1 MPLSFAEQEPAN
13 RYLSGIIRLFALVA
27 GSNGVVTK
35 AELAY
40 VHDYLLSLYPES
52 AASRVFESFQDAAAR
67 QENLDEAVRELGG
80 LYSREE
86 KIFLLI
92 KVYELVEAGGFNAV
106 EANMAREIGSRLGL
120 TETDSRALES
130 IFRLRGA
137 STPHFDRQAAILPL
151 RLGDASASSS
161 QADLQLPVPGLD
173 LEVFKVNHVYYVRQR
188 DEAVAVRLGGRPLR
202 RGFTTRIEPGRSLRI
217 GNLEFAYV
225 DLLYYFNCLLGCYS
239 DKTLYLRHE
248 IASDPA
254 ASYRSTG
261 VSCYRIDLEDG
272 PNTRLAIEL
281 RGLTTRLSTRHD
293 APLRIDGQL
302 YPVGSSV
309 EVLLN
314 SAVELDGEPID
325 LRKVVVNSFTDE
337 QPLDLPAEVT
347 AIIVSNGSDAD
358 VLIPDGLP
366 MLWRSVL
373 RRNGSGGVIEKENC
387 PHAVYVNR
395 QRIQARAQFGPTD
408 TLDIGNYRLQ
418 VDFSAGIAR
427 KSRFSVQRF
436 LASKLRHRFRNG
448 GSALDDVSFEINYGE
463 MVCILGPSG
472 CGKSTL
478 LSILNGQQSPTGGR
492 VLVEG
497 FDLHGDG
504 ATISRQIGYVP
515 QDDLLLEDLTV
526 FENLAYS
533 ARLRAPARSMP
544 EIRALVDGVLHEI
557 GLEEQHDTK
566 VGSPTHKVLSG
577 GQRKRLN
584 IGLELLGD
592 SAVYLLDEPTSGLSS
607 EDSLRIIDLLKHR
620 ALAGKILFVVIHQP
634 SAKLFALFD
643 KVILLDRGGRL
654 AFCGATSD
662 ALAYFRAENE
672 LPEAALGAADDPDVL
687 LKTLEAP
694 LLNIDGT
701 PLAQRRHPPE
711 YWRDK
716 FLDWRRNHVE
726 VKIELAN
733 EQGVPPPVRRLG
745 FRDRLRQGITLLTR
759 EFFSKVRNRSNLW
772 TTGLVSPL
780 LGLLVGL
787 ILRQNGQAGE
797 PYTLANNHAFLSFF
811 FLASIIAIFLALS
824 NSLAEIVRDRPLLLR
839 ERMLNIPTGS
849 YVLAKYAMLCLLAT
863 VQLAFF
869 LAVAFVVLKVRDC
882 FWGDLSYLA
891 LTAAAASALGLVVS
905 ALPGLSEKAAANLL
919 PLILVPQIVLAGSE
933 VFEFKQMNHLLLRNW
948 ATTSPVVSSP
958 AETANSGREVPEIAD
973 WLILSRWSYE
983 GLVVQHQTRSR
994 AQDVFRAQDDLTAW
1008 LKRRRNLTEA
1018 ELPAWEAG
1026 HTARKEQVAA
1036 LQADPS
1042 RQSQQNADL
1051 NRSVQP
1057 YEEARHE
1064 FPRFL
1069 VSQKKLPLW
1078 LGNKVF
1084 STAAY
1089 NAGVLALF
1097 AIGFLTLTYLLTR
1110 WGETAEE
1117 RLARGVTTWAGKVG
1131 QTIRQGIYPRSRER
1145 KPSKAMM

>member
-1 MPLSFAEQEPAN
+1 MLSLAEQEPAN
-13 RYLSGIIRLFALVA
+13 RYLSGIVRLFALVA
-27 GSNGVVTK
+27 GADGVV
-35 AELAY
+35 AESELAY

-52 AASRVFESFQDAAAR
+52 AASHIFASFREAVANR
-67 QENLDEAVRELGG
+67 ENLDETVREFGG

-86 KIFLLI
+86 KVFLLI
-92 KVYELVEAGGFNAV
+92 KVYELVEAGGFKEV
-106 EANMAREIGSRLGL
+106 ESDMARQIGRRLGL
-120 TETDSRALES
+120 TAADSRALES
-130 IFRLRGA
+130 IFRLGGA
-137 STPHFDRQAAILPL
+137 ETAHFDRHAAILPL
-151 RLGDASASSS
+151 RLGDASAPAS
-161 QADLQLPVPGLD
+161 QTDLRLPVPGLE
-173 LEVFKVNHVYYVRQR
+173 LEVFKINHVYYVRQR
-188 DEAVAVRLGGRPLR
+188 DATVEVRLGERPLR

-217 GNLEFAYV
+217 GNLDFAYV

-248 IASDPA
+248 IAADPA
-254 ASYRSTG
+254 ASYRSAG
-261 VSCYRIDLEDG
+261 VSCYRIDLDDG

-281 RGLTTRLSTRHD
+281 RGLTTKLSARHD
-293 APLRIDGQL
+293 APLRIDGRL
-302 YPVGSSV
+302 CPAGSCAQ
-309 EVLLN
+309 VLLN
-314 SAVELDGEPID
+314 SVVELDGEPIE
-325 LRKVVVNSFTDE
+325 LRKVVVNSFIDE
-337 QPLDLPAEVT
+337 QALDLSSHDA

-373 RRNGSGGVIEKENC
+373 RRHGSGGVIEKESC
-387 PHAVYVNR
+387 PHAIYVNR
-395 QRIQARAQFGPTD
+395 QRIQERAPFASED
-408 TLDIGNYRLQ
+408 TLDIGSYRLQ
-418 VDFSAGIAR
+418 VDFAGGIAR

-436 LASKLRHRFRNG
+436 LASKLEHRFRHG
-448 GSALDDVSFEINYGE
+448 GTALDDVSFEINYGE

-478 LSILNGQQSPTGGR
+478 LSILNGQQSPTHGR

-497 FDLHGDG
+497 FDLHDDG
-504 ATISRQIGYVP
+504 ASISRQIGYVP

-533 ARLRAPARSMP
+533 ARLRAPARSLP
-544 EIRALVDGVLHEI
+544 EISALVDGVLHEI
-557 GLEEQHDTK
+557 GLEEQRDAK

-662 ALAYFRAENE
+662 ALGYFRAENE
-672 LPEAALGAADDPDVL
+672 LPEAALGPADDPDVL

-733 EQGVPPPVRRLG
+733 EQGVPPPVRKLG

-759 EFFSKVRNRSNLW
+759 EFFSKIRNRSNLW

-787 ILRQNGQAGE
+787 ILRQNGQPGE

-839 ERMLNIPTGS
+839 ERMLNIPAGS

-869 LAVAFVVLKVRDC
+869 LAVTFLVLKVRDS
-882 FWGDLSYLA
+882 FWGDLGYLA
-891 LTAAAASALGLVVS
+891 LTAAAASALGLAVS
-905 ALPGLSEKAAANLL
+905 AVPGLSEKAAANLL

-933 VFEFKQMNHLLLRNW
+933 VFEFKQMSHLLLRNW
-948 ATTSPVVSSP
+948 RAVSQSAP
-958 AETANSGREVPEIAD
+958 AEPSSAGREVPEIAD
-973 WLILSRWSYE
+973 WSILSRWSYE
-983 GLVVQHQTRSR
+983 GLVVQHQTHSR
-994 AQDVFRAQDDLTAW
+994 AQDVFRAQDELTAW
-1008 LKRRRNLTEA
+1008 LKRRRNLAMA
-1018 ELPAWEAG
+1018 ELPAWEEG
-1026 HTARKEQVAA
+1026 HNARKERVAK
-1036 LQADPS
+1036 LQADPL
-1042 RQSQQNADL
+1042 RQNQQNADL
-1051 NRSVQP
+1051 NRSVKP
-1057 YEEARHE
+1057 YEEARDA

-1069 VSQKKLPLW
+1069 VAQKKLPAW
-1078 LGNKVF
+1078 LGGQVI
-1084 STAAY
+1084 STAIY

-1097 AIGFLTLTYLLTR
+1097 ASGFLTVTYLLTR
-1110 WGETAEE
+1110 WGEVAGE
-1117 RLARGVTTWAGKVG
+1117 RLTRSVATWFRNVTQVTRRSV
-1131 QTIRQGIYPRSRER
+1131 YPRSRER
-1145 KPSKAMM
+1145 KPNKATM